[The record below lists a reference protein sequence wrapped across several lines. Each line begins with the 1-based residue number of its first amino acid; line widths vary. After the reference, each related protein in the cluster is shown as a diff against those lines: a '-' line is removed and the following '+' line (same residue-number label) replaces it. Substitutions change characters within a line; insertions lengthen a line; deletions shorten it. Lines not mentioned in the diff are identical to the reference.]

1 MASQSGYAF
10 DASGVLRI
18 RPDLVL
24 RRDGHDVAVA
34 DTKYKVLDDAGRL
47 RHEDAYQLLAYC
59 SRTGLPVGHLIY
71 ASGNLPA
78 APYVLRGSDV
88 VLHVHKVDMGQ
99 TVDELEL
106 AVATPRVDLLE
117 PAGRSE

>member
-1 MASQSGYAF
+1 M
-10 DASGVLRI
+10 
-18 RPDLVL
+18 
-24 RRDGHDVAVA
+24 
-34 DTKYKVLDDAGRL
+34 
-47 RHEDAYQLLAYC
+47 LAYC
-59 SRTGLPVGHLIY
+59 SRLGLPVGHLIY

-88 VLHVHKVDMGQ
+88 VLHVHNVDMGQ